1 MSNYDEIKTTI
12 FKYFDGLCNADR
24 GMLEEAFAVDAG
36 HMKGYLKNSSGGY
49 DMSVRPMSEVID
61 DWASRDP
68 APDMKGKIISIN
80 IFDDVAATALFDFNS
95 IFTDAFQ
102 LAKINGQWKIVNKF
116 YINR

>member
-1 MSNYDEIKTTI
+1 
-12 FKYFDGLCNADR
+12 
-24 GMLEEAFAVDAG
+24 
-36 HMKGYLKNSSGGY
+36 
-49 DMSVRPMSEVID
+49 
-61 DWASRDP
+61 
-68 APDMKGKIISIN
+68 MKGKIISIN

>member
-12 FKYFDGLCNADR
+12 FKYFDGLRNADR

-36 HMKGYLKNSSGGY
+36 HMKGYLKNSNGGY